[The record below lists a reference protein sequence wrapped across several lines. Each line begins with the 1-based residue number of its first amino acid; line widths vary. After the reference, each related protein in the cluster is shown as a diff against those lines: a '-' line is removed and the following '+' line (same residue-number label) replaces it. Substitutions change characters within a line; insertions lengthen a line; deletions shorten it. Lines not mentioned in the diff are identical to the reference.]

1 MATVRVSRGCPF
13 RPACW
18 LVWLANYGLALSGT
32 PMAFDPRGRLFGGPA
47 IRRRRAPLLPGP

>member
-1 MATVRVSRGCPF
+1 MATSRTPRQCPF

-32 PMAFDPRGRLFGGPA
+32 PMAFEPRGRLFGGPA
-47 IRRRRAPLLPGP
+47 IRRRSALLPPGP